1 MDEKRLVYAA
11 LRIGQARVID
21 MPSVGSID
29 SSQLNIPAPPTV
41 AFSPA
46 EIEYLAS
53 LLRRIEALER
63 RVRDLELFN
72 TPDDK

>member
-1 MDEKRLVYAA
+1 MMELDAMLKQD
-11 LRIGQARVID
+11 I
-21 MPSVGSID
+21 ST
-29 SSQLNIPAPPTV
+29 PPTV

-63 RVRDLELFN
+63 RVRELEQMHE
-72 TPDDK
+72 PGK